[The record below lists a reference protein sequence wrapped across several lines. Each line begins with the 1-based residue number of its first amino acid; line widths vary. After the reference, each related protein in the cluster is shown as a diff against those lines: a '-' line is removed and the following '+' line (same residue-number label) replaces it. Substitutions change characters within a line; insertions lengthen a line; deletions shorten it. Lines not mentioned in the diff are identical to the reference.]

1 MSDNVYITQ
10 EELEARADELL
21 LITEA
26 TKALSQSSNELE
38 RAAVHTAAATAALTP
53 PLEHLQA
60 NSESGARAAEAQAEG
75 VKKAGDEAEDAADK
89 VGKLSKANAYLKKAI
104 NAVER
109 NVKPAMTA
117 VYKTYGFAGDT
128 IKAMVNE
135 QREQLAIDARLRSS
149 LESTGATAEEVAQRM
164 SQANALFADAQSR
177 TVFGDEAQA
186 AALTNLINITG
197 NTASAYATLGTALD
211 AAQHSGSDLEKVSVA
226 IGQAM
231 TGDIKKLKEM
241 NLLRKEEAEKLT
253 RVEDASIRA
262 SIAMDIV
269 RERTEGAAESI
280 DPTLQKV
287 AQLENDFGDA
297 RQALGGLALALLEGG
312 AAVISLGSDLEEGA
326 SHLST
331 FANNLNTGTQA
342 LYNFFGDDEK
352 RTKNMVDHFG
362 FAFEQIGETANE
374 SVLDLVFKYTT
385 PWQFIGD
392 TMASYYADGQGLM
405 TKAEAEEHERRA
417 KARADREQGSREEL
431 ESIWDG
437 FAGLFVPDNVQ
448 RMMKDFVESPA
459 PSDAQFK
466 LNNTLNDQDARAAEE
481 RERIERERAADRAR
495 ERRERAAEE
504 RKQSEQRIALMNLE
518 LEALQATTDEERENI
533 ELKRSIAE
541 IKHRGLSDAE
551 EELAIQVATAQ
562 MDEQREKRKKEAE
575 EEAKTKQNAIDL
587 ANQELK
593 ILNTRD
599 ELQRASAEREL
610 ALMRV
615 AQQDMSDEER
625 RLEYA
630 RIEIGYE
637 ETLAEIKD
645 SERKKADEERAK
657 AEEERKKARKA
668 LQEHF
673 KYADKL
679 GGSLAGA
686 FDALGVS
693 GIGETVDAL
702 SGMSDEFFTLRDAG
716 KKSAVALEGSLTAG
730 SAAAKGAMEALGLGV
745 QETAGIQAAFEA
757 AAAVAAGAT
766 GNIPGAI
773 AHGVAATM
781 YGAVAAGAGSGG
793 GSSAG
798 SSSSALSGGGSSSGG
813 PIHTPDPQQLKEY
826 QTQAYLE
833 ALREYDREGQQIVI
847 NVNNQGANFFERQTA
862 STQRVASELERA
874 AQLTIGGSA
883 LRG

>member
-10 EELEARADELL
+10 EELEARAEELL

-38 RAAVHTAAATAALTP
+38 RTAVHTAAATAALTP

-75 VKKAGDEAEDAADK
+75 VKNVGDEAGGAADEVK
-89 VGKLSKANAYLKKAI
+89 DLDKANKGFVEAWEGYKKTLGVVGDI
-104 NAVER
+104 YNL
-109 NVKPAMTA
+109 TA
-117 VYKTYGFAGDT
+117 GTMKTL
-128 IKAMVNE
+128 VSE
-135 QREQLAIDARLRSS
+135 QLEQLAVDALLRSS
-149 LESTGATAEEVAQRM
+149 LESTGAKAEEVAQRM
-164 SQANALFADAQSR
+164 SQANVLFANAQSR

-197 NTASAYATLGTALD
+197 NAESAYASLGTVLD

-253 RVEDASIRA
+253 QVEDSALRA
-262 SIAMDIV
+262 SLAMNIV
-269 RERTEGAAESI
+269 RERTLGAAESV
-280 DPTLQKV
+280 DPMVQRLSQLQ
-287 AQLENDFGDA
+287 NDFGDVRQAVGGFILSSAEATLQLMGFGDQSDGTGSALSRLAGDINEAVEALGVFSEKRAGLMGEVKDTTWSEDWHKATTELRESMDWHDWINPVSSFKALWTLPQDTLVNHILGQNGTMGMEQFNAELEKIVERRKAIMRDPPPEILIYGPEAPSVDDRLKQQAEQRQQEAAEREADRQDALA
-297 RQALGGLALALLEGG
+297 RQ
-312 AAVISLGSDLEEGA
+312 
-326 SHLST
+326 
-331 FANNLNTGTQA
+331 
-342 LYNFFGDDEK
+342 
-352 RTKNMVDHFG
+352 
-362 FAFEQIGETANE
+362 
-374 SVLDLVFKYTT
+374 
-385 PWQFIGD
+385 
-392 TMASYYADGQGLM
+392 
-405 TKAEAEEHERRA
+405 
-417 KARADREQGSREEL
+417 
-431 ESIWDG
+431 
-437 FAGLFVPDNVQ
+437 
-448 RMMKDFVESPA
+448 
-459 PSDAQFK
+459 
-466 LNNTLNDQDARAAEE
+466 
-481 RERIERERAADRAR
+481 
-495 ERRERAAEE
+495 RRERAAEE

-518 LEALQATTDEERENI
+518 LEALQATTDEERESI

-551 EELAIQVATAQ
+551 ETLAIEVATTQ
-562 MDEQREKRKKEAE
+562 MDAQREKRKKEAE
-575 EEAKTKQNAIDL
+575 EEAKTKQYAIDL

-798 SSSSALSGGGSSSGG
+798 SSSSALTGGGSSSGG